1 MPTKENLDRE
11 YQYCLE
17 RLMVLE
23 PAYLQLRN
31 SLTADQQSLLDS
43 YIALC
48 EALTEADCQLHLLYP
63 NE

>member
-1 MPTKENLDRE
+1 MPTKENLDLE

-17 RLMVLE
+17 RLKALE
-23 PAYLQLRN
+23 PAYLQLRS

-48 EALTEADCQLHLLYP
+48 EALTEADCQRQLLHP
-63 NE
+63 RT